1 MYDIKQFRPTLYLVL
16 AMSLTGFS
24 LAVELP
30 GLWLLS
36 LMVLGVH
43 AWLTRTDR
51 FRPLPR
57 LVANGVTLAA
67 LFYTFQAIRTQPT
80 PIITIGQ
87 FLVLL
92 QLVKLFE
99 VRANRDYTQ
108 LLVLSLLLMV
118 AGAISTA
125 GLAFGVL
132 FVGYLFV
139 ALYCCLLFHLKI
151 ENDAAL
157 LAQLPP
163 GTDPKAAAARAARAH
178 GLRASAATVRQDQRF
193 LARSMK
199 KLAGLVAVVSLITAV
214 GVFLFFPRGAGAGMF
229 GGVQFRAGQALTG
242 FSDDVSFGSIT
253 RIQQNTEIV
262 ANVKGTHA
270 DGRAFDGSRVLY
282 LRGKTFDLYNR
293 TLRKWDRTAP
303 SGGAAGGWG
312 WVRGNEPGYNAQAG
326 QDRDL
331 AERPA
336 GGEAVSLH
344 VSLRPTGTRTLFGP
358 ANPVRFT
365 PGRDLGKVRY
375 SRLDHA
381 ITASGEIVS
390 RLEYRIDAQYLT
402 PDDDLAAD
410 TARPGSVPRRPRV
423 ADAPGLPDH
432 ASESAHHI
440 NPRVAE
446 YARRPEVSGDAQDP
460 DLAAKRDPA
469 APVSDLDERIANN
482 VQRHLLTR
490 FQYTLDLPGTVTVDS
505 SRDPIEQFLYD
516 WKVGHCEYFASS
528 MTLMCQSLGLQAR
541 MVTGFKCDEYDQSMG
556 NYFIV
561 RQSHAHAWVEVR
573 TPQGWRRYDPT
584 SGNEVAVPSK
594 RSTWQAIKHFFAFLD
609 YKWASSVIAYDSE
622 RRDSL
627 VANLDRKLVESVAN
641 SGVNP
646 RSVSRSISAWWNGIV
661 DSVGRW
667 LDGRGGWSTADSVR
681 MLATVGVVIA
691 LLLVARRS
699 FKRIRMRARARRIGL
714 AALPT
719 SEQLR
724 LARQLGFY
732 DRLMKVLE
740 WHRVTRPP
748 HLTPHEFGQSLT
760 FLPNEAFTA
769 VNTLTGAFYAVRFGE
784 QPLSQDR
791 QKELDAEV
799 DKLEPLLASPVTVR

>member
-36 LMVLGVH
+36 LLVLGVH
-43 AWLTRTDR
+43 GWLTRTDR

-57 LVANGVTLAA
+57 LAANGVTLAA

-87 FLVLL
+87 FLVFL

-99 VRANRDYTQ
+99 VRANRDYAQ

-132 FVGYLFV
+132 FVAYLFV

-214 GVFLFFPRGAGAGMF
+214 FVFLFFPRGAGAGMF

-282 LRGKTFDLYNR
+282 LRGKTFDVYNR
-293 TLRKWDRTAP
+293 TLRKWDRTTAGRGRG
-303 SGGAAGGWG
+303 SGMGWG
-312 WVRGNEPGYNAQAG
+312 PEFGHNAQAG
-326 QDRDL
+326 VTTDPFI
-331 AERPA
+331 EVPA
-336 GGEAVSLH
+336 GGEAVSLD
-344 VSLRPTGTRTLFGP
+344 VSLRPTGTRTLFVP
-358 ANPVRFT
+358 ANPIRLT

-375 SRLDHA
+375 SRVDHA
-381 ITASGEIVS
+381 ITTSGEVVS
-390 RLEYRIDAQYLT
+390 RLEYRIDAQYIT
-402 PDDDLAAD
+402 PDDDLVAD
-410 TARPGSVPRRPRV
+410 TARPGSVPVRPRV
-423 ADAPGLPDH
+423 GGDPDVRG
-432 ASESAHHI
+432 SGSDPAHHI

-469 APVSDLDERIANN
+469 GPVTDLDERIANN
-482 VQRHLLTR
+482 VQRHLLTK

-505 SRDPIEQFLYD
+505 TRDPIEQFLYD

-541 MVTGFKCDEYDQSMG
+541 MVTGFKCDEYDRSMG

-573 TPQGWRRYDPT
+573 TPNGWRRFDPT
-584 SGNEVAVPSK
+584 SGNEAAVPSK
-594 RSTWQAIKHFFAFLD
+594 RSAWQAIKHFFAFLD
-609 YKWASSVIAYDSE
+609 YKWASSVIAYDAE

-646 RSVSRSISAWWNGIV
+646 RSVSQSISAWWNGIV

-681 MLATVGVVIA
+681 MLVTVGVAIG
-691 LLLVARRS
+691 LLLFVRRS
-699 FKRIRMRARARRIGL
+699 VKRLRMRARARRIGL

-740 WHRVTRPP
+740 RHKVSRPP
-748 HLTPHEFGQSLT
+748 HLTPQEFGQSLT